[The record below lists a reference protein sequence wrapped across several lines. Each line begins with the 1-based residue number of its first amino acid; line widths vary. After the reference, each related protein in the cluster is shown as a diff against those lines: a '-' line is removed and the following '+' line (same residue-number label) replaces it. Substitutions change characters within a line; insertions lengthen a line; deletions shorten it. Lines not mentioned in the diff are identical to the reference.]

1 MGKQATKHSLIR
13 ESLLVEA
20 PTFTQ
25 AKSVFLQSLKCKQMS
40 RQTIQGYDGDL
51 KQFQQHLSGK
61 SNAPVFVSSI
71 TEEKVEGFKQSQIK
85 KGLSAASV
93 NRRINAVSSFCQF
106 AVKKHWLPY
115 NPAMDVDRV
124 KGQKP
129 KRTFLTKQEMQQLIT
144 NMQHPIIKYV
154 VILMSNTGLRVSEAA
169 NLRIQDV
176 DFVQNLVHVIQGK
189 GGKNRD
195 VPMNPALK
203 KELKYYLDYVRPETT
218 SINFFATKKT
228 GGISQ
233 QYINRVIK
241 QTCLSLGF
249 SKEVTS
255 HALRHSFASNLVK
268 TDTHVVVISN
278 LLGHADVRTTSVY
291 MHADLTDLQKAVNT
305 IEFLDSDGDKA

>member
-1 MGKQATKHSLIR
+1 MGKQLYRTSIIR

-20 PTFTQ
+20 PTYNQGT
-25 AKSVFLQSLKCKQMS
+25 AEFLQSLKYKQMS
-40 RQTIQGYDGDL
+40 PQTIQGYAGDL
-51 KQFQQHLSGK
+51 KQFQHHLTGN
-61 SNAPVFVSSI
+61 SNAPAFVSSI
-71 TEEKVEGFKQSQIK
+71 TEEKVESFKHSQIK
-85 KGLSAASV
+85 KGLKAASV
-93 NRRINAVSSFCQF
+93 NRRINAVSSFCHF

-124 KGQKP
+124 KGQKS
-129 KRTFLTKQEMQQLIT
+129 KRTFLTTQEMQQLIT
-144 NMQHPIIKYV
+144 NLKHPIIKYV
-154 VILMSNTGLRVSEAA
+154 VILMSNTGLRVSETA

-176 DFVQNLVHVIQGK
+176 DFVQNMVHVIQGK

-195 VPMNPALK
+195 VPMSPALK
-203 KELKYYLDYVRPETT
+203 KELQHYLDHVRPETT

-241 QTCLSLGF
+241 ETCQSLDF

-268 TDTHVVVISN
+268 TDTHVAIISN

-305 IEFLDSDGDKA
+305 IEFLESDGAKS

>member
-1 MGKQATKHSLIR
+1 MGKQLNRANLIR

-25 AKSVFLQSLKCKQMS
+25 AKADFLQSLKDKQMS
-40 RQTIQGYDGDL
+40 SQTIRGYDGDL
-51 KQFQQHLSGK
+51 KQFQQHLTGN
-61 SNAPVFVSSI
+61 SNAPAFVSSI
-71 TEEKVEGFKQSQIK
+71 TEEKVESFKQEQIK
-85 KGLSAASV
+85 KKLKPASV
-93 NRRINAVSSFCQF
+93 NRRINSVSSFCNF
-106 AVKKHWLPY
+106 AVKKHWLSF
-115 NPAMDVDRV
+115 NPAQDVDRV

-129 KRTFLTKQEMQQLIT
+129 KRTFLSKQEMQQLIT
-144 NMQHPIIKYV
+144 NMKHPIIKYV

-176 DFVQNLVHVIQGK
+176 DFVQNMVHVIEGK
-189 GGKNRD
+189 GSKNRD
-195 VPMNPALK
+195 IPLSSALK
-203 KELKYYLDYVRPETT
+203 KELKHYLEHVRPDTT

-233 QYINRVIK
+233 QYINRIIK
-241 QTCLSLGF
+241 ETCQSLGF
-249 SKEVTS
+249 EKEVTS

-268 TDTHVVVISN
+268 TDTHVAIISN

-305 IEFLDSDGDKA
+305 IEFQSDGEKV

>member
-1 MGKQATKHSLIR
+1 MVNQFSKPNFVR
-13 ESLLVEA
+13 ETLLVEA
-20 PTFTQ
+20 PTYNQ
-25 AKSVFLQSLKCKQMS
+25 GIVEFLKSLKYKQMS
-40 RQTIQGYDGDL
+40 PQTIQGYAGDL
-51 KQFQQHLSGK
+51 KQFQKHLTGN
-61 SNAPVFVSSI
+61 SNAPAFVSSI
-71 TEEKVEGFKQSQIK
+71 TEEKVESFKQSQIK

-115 NPAMDVDRV
+115 NPARDVDRV

-129 KRTFLTKQEMQQLIT
+129 KRTFLSKREMQQLIA
-144 NMQHPIIKYV
+144 NVKHPIIKYV

-176 DFVQNLVHVIQGK
+176 DFEQNMVHVIQGK

-195 VPMNPALK
+195 VPMSPALK
-203 KELKYYLDYVRPETT
+203 KELQYYLYNVRPETT

-241 QTCLSLGF
+241 ETCQTLGF

-268 TDTHVVVISN
+268 TDTHVAVISN

-291 MHADLTDLQKAVNT
+291 MHADMTDLQKAVNT
-305 IEFLDSDGDKA
+305 IEFLESDGDKA